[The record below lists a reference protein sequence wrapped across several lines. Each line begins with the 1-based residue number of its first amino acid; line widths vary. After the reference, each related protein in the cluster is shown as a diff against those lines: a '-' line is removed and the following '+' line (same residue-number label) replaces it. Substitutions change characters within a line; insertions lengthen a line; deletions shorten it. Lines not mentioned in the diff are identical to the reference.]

1 MKLKQAPAPHIRFQ
15 ESSITIMSDVILLL
29 AVLTGMAC
37 FFYGIRALAVC
48 GVSVGCAVAADTLC
62 VILRGKRPNP
72 RDLSPVVTGMV
83 IAMAMP
89 ATISYQIA
97 AVASLFAILIVKHP
111 FGGTGH
117 NPFNPAAAGFS
128 FAAIC
133 WPQQIFSY
141 PMPFEKLSLAGG
153 FSEKA
158 QAFVYSVG
166 AGPSLHEVAVK
177 LYQNPASVLRA
188 HATPSNDLF
197 EMLLGNFPGPMG
209 ATNILVI
216 LTCLCYLLFRN
227 SVRWQLPISYLA
239 SCVFISFL
247 FPRTF
252 ASGALPVFYEMMSGL
267 LLFGGV
273 FMLTDPVTSPKRESS
288 MLIYGFFAGLITM
301 LFRYFG
307 GFEESVTFAILFA
320 NAFVPLIDRHSEHL
334 HRLIRRKRLELR
346 KAKNTQGA

>member
-15 ESSITIMSDVILLL
+15 ESNLTIMSDTLLL
-29 AVLTGMAC
+29 LTVLTGMAC

-48 GVSVGCAVAADTLC
+48 AVSVAAAVFSDALC
-62 VILRGKRPNP
+62 VLLRGRRPNP
-72 RDLSPVVTGMV
+72 RDFSPVVTGMI

-89 ATISYQIA
+89 ATISYQIVI
-97 AVASLFAILIVKHP
+97 VASLFAILVVKHP

-117 NPFNPAAAGFS
+117 NLFNPAAAGFS

-141 PMPFEKLSLAGG
+141 PMPFEKLSLAGA
-153 FSEKA
+153 FSDKLLS
-158 QAFVYSVG
+158 FVYTVG
-166 AGPSLHEVAVK
+166 TGPNLQEVAVK
-177 LYQNPASVLRA
+177 LYQNPVTVLRA

-227 SVRWQLPISYLA
+227 TIRWQLPVSYLA
-239 SCVFISFL
+239 SCALIAFL
-247 FPRTF
+247 APRTF
-252 ASGALPVFYEMMSGL
+252 AGGSLCVLFEMMSGL

-288 MLIYGFFAGLITM
+288 MLLYGVFAGLITM

-307 GFEESVTFAILFA
+307 GFDESVTFAILFA
-320 NAFVPLIDRHSEHL
+320 NAFVPVIDRYSEFL
-334 HRLIRRKRLELR
+334 HRLIRRKHLELR
-346 KAKNTQGA
+346 KTKNTQSA